1 MPEWL
6 QVLAALFPFQAT
18 TFSPVAIY
26 LGVVQGP
33 CDLAGPLVIAV
44 GWVGDPRRRSAA
56 VLAPR
61 FNRLI
66 VQGG

>member
-6 QVLAALFPFQAT
+6 RVLAALFPFQAT

-33 CDLAGPLVIAV
+33 AMWQALGIAA
-44 GWVGDPRRRSAA
+44 GWVVILAVALRLSWRR
-56 VLAPR
+56 VL
-61 FNRLI
+61 NRLI